1 MSHKLIPTKAD
12 KEILECIDKNRS
24 FSVISGA
31 GSGKTQSLLTA
42 LSYIR
47 DSKADEL
54 RRKDQKI
61 LCITYTNRAVGV
73 IFSRLNFDE
82 IFYVSTLHS
91 FLWTV
96 IDRFSTDI
104 RKTLINHHI
113 PAQIAKKQEDDNGG
127 NSKKAVAA
135 RQKIASLQ
143 EDVKSLQ
150 EVPRFF
156 YSENSTFSN
165 YNEGHLSHDDIIAI
179 AGYLI

>member
-1 MSHKLIPTKAD
+1 MSPNLIPTKAD
-12 KEILECIDKNRS
+12 TEIKECIDENRS

-47 DSKADEL
+47 DSKAGEL
-54 RRKDQKI
+54 RKKDQKI

-73 IFSRLNFDE
+73 ISSRLNFDE

-96 IDRFSTDI
+96 INRFSTDI
-104 RKTLINHHI
+104 RKTLIDHHI

-135 RQKIASLQ
+135 REKIASLQ
-143 EDVKSLQ
+143 EDIKSLQ
-150 EVPRFF
+150 EVSRF
-156 YSENSTFSN
+156 
-165 YNEGHLSHDDIIAI
+165 L
-179 AGYLI
+179 LQ